1 MNEKIVVV
9 GIDLAGSPKRN
20 TGICLMH
27 NKKIVKYATVHEDEE
42 ILSFVK
48 EANPQIIGIDAPLSL
63 PPGRKTLDDNNGV
76 HLRECDKE
84 LTKRK
89 IRFFPVTLGPMRMLT
104 LRGIYLKKKFKR
116 LGFDSIEIYPGA
128 TQDTFGIP
136 RKQHSME
143 GLING
148 LAGLGIKGLHP
159 DMNHDELDAI
169 TGGFTAYLYLKG
181 KADILGSLKT
191 GAIIIPKKSNLK
203 NKI

>member
-1 MNEKIVVV
+1 MNEKIIVV

-20 TGICLMH
+20 TGICLMY
-27 NKKIVKYATVHEDEE
+27 NKKIIKYATLHEDKEL
-42 ILSFVK
+42 ISFVR

-63 PPGRKTLDDNNGV
+63 PPGRKSLDDNNGI

-104 LRGIYLKKKFKR
+104 LRGISLKKRFKR

-128 TQDTFGIP
+128 TQDVFGIP

-143 GLING
+143 GLMNG
-148 LAGLGIKGLHP
+148 LKELGIKGLKA
-159 DMNHDELDAI
+159 DMNHDELDVV
-169 TGGFTAYLYLKG
+169 TGGYTAYLYLKG
-181 KADILGSLKT
+181 KTDILGSLKA
-191 GAIIIPKKSNLK
+191 GAIIIPKKPK
-203 NKI
+203 